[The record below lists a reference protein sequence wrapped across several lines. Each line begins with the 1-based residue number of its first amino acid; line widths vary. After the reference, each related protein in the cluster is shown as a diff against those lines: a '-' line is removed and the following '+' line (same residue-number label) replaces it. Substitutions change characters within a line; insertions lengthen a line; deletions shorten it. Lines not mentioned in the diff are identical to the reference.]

1 MNFLTTIW
9 ALSAITLFGVIIFA
23 YRQRSHMT
31 SPKQIPEDFNAFIH
45 EALSHLAVHATSVAG
60 TAKPH
65 AHRVVAQI
73 LSLIHS
79 TQTKFTEQVFGK
91 INKERG
97 KTATFF
103 LKYIA
108 EHKET
113 TRGTQDQKDGYQK

>member
-1 MNFLTTIW
+1 MNFLTIIW
-9 ALSAITLFGVIIFA
+9 ALSAFTLVGVIVFS
-23 YRQRSHMT
+23 YKHRSQT
-31 SPKQIPEDFNAFIH
+31 SPKQIPQDFNAFIH
-45 EALSHLAVHATSVAG
+45 DALSHLAAHTTSAVG

-65 AHRVVAQI
+65 AHRF
-73 LSLIHS
+73 LSQVLSVIHS

-97 KTATFF
+97 KTASFF

-113 TRGTQDQKDGYQK
+113 TRGSQDQKDGYQK